1 MEEKMTF
8 TPDFRHFAAVMQNK
22 RPKRLPLY
30 EHLISTLVMEQIL
43 DHPFAELAKGDKADV
58 LEFARQYRRFF
69 QEMTYD
75 VISFEVCITEILPD
89 NGALRGGR
97 PGPIQSRADFQSYP
111 WDELP
116 DKFWQL
122 ADSQF
127 DALISALPA
136 GMKFVGGIGNGVFEI
151 SEDLVGL
158 EYLPLMQV
166 DDPQLYSDLFKKIGD
181 LMADIWIEFLKKYK
195 DAFVACRFGDDLG
208 FRSSL
213 LTNPSTF
220 RKHILPEYRRVV
232 NAIHSAGKPFLWHS
246 CGCVF
251 EVMED
256 VIGIGINAKHS
267 NEDAIAPFSRW
278 IAEYGDRIGLVG
290 GFDMN
295 FMYQKKPEEI
305 FAEIRRTGREYRN
318 RAKGYALGTG
328 NSIPDTFPIENY
340 LAMIRAGQAIRKD
353 EGNE

>member
-1 MEEKMTF
+1 MKF
-8 TPDFRHFAAVMQNK
+8 IPDFRHLAAVMQNK

-58 LEFARQYRRFF
+58 LEFARQYCRFF